1 MLVTCI
7 TLTSYRRLVKSS
19 LMLQSAVETR
29 ANTHNAY
36 CNAAA
41 CMMGTLVYLRLAEQ
55 LHQLLVQ
62 LLWQLQEDLL
72 LAA

>member
-1 MLVTCI
+1 
-7 TLTSYRRLVKSS
+7 
-19 LMLQSAVETR
+19 MLQSAVETR